1 MVLTTASDL
10 NNIST
15 FGFRGEALCS
25 IATVS
30 KTTLTSKTKDSD
42 GNMIQAIGGEIS
54 DITPAGCV
62 NGTTIMVE
70 DLFFNVPARAKFLK
84 KPKLE
89 ESEITNYVSRLIL
102 SNPSISIKLS
112 ITDFP

>member
-1 MVLTTASDL
+1 
-10 NNIST
+10 
-15 FGFRGEALCS
+15 
-25 IATVS
+25 
-30 KTTLTSKTKDSD
+30 
-42 GNMIQAIGGEIS
+42 MIQAIGGEIS

-102 SNPSISIKLS
+102 SNPSISFKYIADGKLIYQS
-112 ITDFP
+112 TGNGLFEAIYAIYGKSVIDNLIENT